1 MMMKLRDT
9 YNLKIENMFKNKRT
23 AAAATVFDH
32 PPPLEVDMDLRFKER

>member
-1 MMMKLRDT
+1 MITSCFDCA
-9 YNLKIENMFKNKRT
+9 ENMIKNKRT